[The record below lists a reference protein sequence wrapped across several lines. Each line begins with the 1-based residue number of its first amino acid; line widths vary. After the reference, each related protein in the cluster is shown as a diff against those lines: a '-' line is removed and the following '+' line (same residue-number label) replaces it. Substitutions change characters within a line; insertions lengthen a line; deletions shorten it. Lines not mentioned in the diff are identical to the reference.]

1 MGCSLQGAATR
12 AHGAA
17 GPTARMRAVKV
28 LLTSADPRAR
38 ELLALAVRAVGRTL
52 EEPIEFLE
60 AADGVR
66 GIRLAWRDRPE
77 VVVADEIT
85 SRAGA
90 FALARDLKG
99 AAEPYPGVVVILL
112 DRPHDAWLAKW
123 SGADAWF
130 TKPVDPFAL
139 ADRLVELVRARRA
152 QRREQGM
159 EESA

>member
-1 MGCSLQGAATR
+1 
-12 AHGAA
+12 
-17 GPTARMRAVKV
+17 VKV
-28 LLTSADPRAR
+28 LLTSADPKAR
-38 ELLALAVRAVGRTL
+38 ELTQLAVRAIGRTL
-52 EEPIEFLE
+52 DEPVEFLE

-77 VVVADEIT
+77 VVVADEIS

-99 AAEPYPGVVVILL
+99 ATEPYPGVVVVLL

-139 ADRLVELVRARRA
+139 ADRLVELVRAHRGRGCERA
-152 QRREQGM
+152 M
-159 EESA
+159 EETG

>member
-1 MGCSLQGAATR
+1 
-12 AHGAA
+12 
-17 GPTARMRAVKV
+17 MRAVKV

-38 ELLALAVRAVGRTL
+38 ELLQLAVRAIGRTL
-52 EEPIEFLE
+52 DEPIEFLE
-60 AADGVR
+60 AGDGVR

-99 AAEPYPGVVVILL
+99 ANEPYPGVVVILL
-112 DRPHDAWLAKW
+112 DRPHDSWLAKW

>member
-1 MGCSLQGAATR
+1 M
-12 AHGAA
+12 
-17 GPTARMRAVKV
+17 
-28 LLTSADPRAR
+28 
-38 ELLALAVRAVGRTL
+38 
-52 EEPIEFLE
+52 EFLE

-99 AAEPYPGVVVILL
+99 ATEPYPGVVVILL
-112 DRPHDAWLAKW
+112 DRPHDDWLARW

-139 ADRLVELVRARRA
+139 SDRLVELVKARRDQA
-152 QRREQGM
+152 RDHTM
-159 EESA
+159 EETA